1 MLSVLAASLLAAAV
15 PSDKL
20 SSVALAAYWYK
31 KDERGRGDEISA
43 LAKPKRFPA
52 FAISEDEFII
62 ADPLVRE
69 KHLDRI
75 EVCFRGDKVPAK
87 EVGRFVNPDAVLL
100 KAGRPLK
107 GDRKSVM

>member
-1 MLSVLAASLLAAAV
+1 MLSVLAASLLAAAI
-15 PSDKL
+15 PSDRL

-31 KDERGRGDEISA
+31 KDERGMGDEISE

-52 FAISEDEFII
+52 FAISEDEFIV

-75 EVCFRGDKVPAK
+75 EIWFRGDKVSASEVARIVAVPAAT
-87 EVGRFVNPDAVLL
+87 AVTV
-100 KAGRPLK
+100 P
-107 GDRKSVM
+107 V